1 VRASGDEDGGPVR
14 TEAGLPYLLS
24 RAEHA
29 VAQRAN
35 QALAALGLTVRQ
47 MGALKV
53 IAAAPGVS
61 SVELAREVLVT
72 RQTMGAMVTEL
83 VARGA
88 VARTSGTGRV
98 MHLEI
103 TTVGEDLLARAAATL
118 RPVEEELFGALS
130 PADARTLR
138 ECLWTVLGR
147 AGDPAATGSPT
158 RSAHRAPADP
168 STA

>member
-1 VRASGDEDGGPVR
+1 MR
-14 TEAGLPYLLS
+14 TEAVRVEAALPYLLS

-35 QALAALGLTVRQ
+35 QALAGLGLTVRQ
-47 MGALKV
+47 MGALEV

-72 RQTMGAMVTEL
+72 RQTMGAMVAEL

-98 MHLEI
+98 LHLEI
-103 TTVGEDLLARAAATL
+103 TAAGRDLLARAAAVL
-118 RPVEEELFGALS
+118 RPVEEELFGTLT
-130 PADARTLR
+130 PADARTVR
-138 ECLWTVLGR
+138 DCLWTVLAR
-147 AGDPAATGSPT
+147 AGDPAATGPPARSDHRVPT
-158 RSAHRAPADP
+158 DP